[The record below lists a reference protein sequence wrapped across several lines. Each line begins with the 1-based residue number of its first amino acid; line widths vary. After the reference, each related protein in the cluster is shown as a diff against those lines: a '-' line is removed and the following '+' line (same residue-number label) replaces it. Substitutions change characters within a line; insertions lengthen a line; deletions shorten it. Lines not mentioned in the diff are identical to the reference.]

1 MKKPKTLMQRQTGSG
16 RKIRSGLP
24 HENKGKETMQ
34 KTACIITGGSR
45 SEQFILNYVRQHP
58 KQPLIVVDGALE
70 TTHRLG
76 LLPEAIVGDFDT
88 VDQSLL
94 NGYDDSIIFRHPPE
108 KDQTD
113 TELAVETALSMGCTR
128 LVFLGATGSR
138 LDHSLANVFLLQSLL
153 KCNMEAEILNETNRL
168 YLKTSSFSIKKA
180 EQYGEFVSL
189 LALTETVQNVTLR
202 GFKYPLTDHTVYRDS
217 TLCVSN
223 EILEEVATVEL
234 TDGIFVVVEARD
246 EERGQGGRKEV

>member
-1 MKKPKTLMQRQTGSG
+1 
-16 RKIRSGLP
+16 
-24 HENKGKETMQ
+24 MQ

-58 KQPLIVVDGALE
+58 EQMLILVDGALE
-70 TTHRLG
+70 TTHSLG
-76 LLPEAIVGDFDT
+76 LMPDAIVGDFDT
-88 VDQSLL
+88 VSQSLL
-94 NGYDDSIIFRHPPE
+94 NDYDNSIIFRHPPE

-113 TELAVETALSMGCTR
+113 TELAVETALSMECTR

-153 KCNMEAEILNETNRL
+153 KRGIDAEILNDTNRL
-168 YLKTSSFSIKKA
+168 YLKNDSFSIEKQK
-180 EQYGEFVSL
+180 QYGAFVSL
-189 LALTETVQNVTLR
+189 LALTETVQGVTLR
-202 GFKYPLTDHTVYRDS
+202 GFKYPLKDHTVYRDS

-223 EILEEVATVEL
+223 EILEEVATVEF

-246 EERGQGGRKEV
+246 AERA